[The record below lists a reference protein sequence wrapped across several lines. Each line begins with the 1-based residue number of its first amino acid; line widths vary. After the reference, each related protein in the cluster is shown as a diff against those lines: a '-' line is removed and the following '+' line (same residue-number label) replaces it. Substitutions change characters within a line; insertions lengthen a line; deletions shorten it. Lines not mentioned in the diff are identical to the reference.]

1 MAKSAIIKALA
12 NNEISIEVALNRL
25 LIIASDLNNDELSE
39 WAASELHG
47 YSKCSELP
55 SYRKKKSIQFTYS
68 GINGGFQVTNIP
80 FTFYDI
86 IKDHDE
92 NAFEVNVMD
101 SVSTLQ
107 DFLENSDTQSYCR
120 DFTYLN
126 GYVYEE
132 TGIQCTSIMQRLPLN
147 LLKNILSEIKTR
159 LLRIFIKLDKEYGCL
174 DDLDVDTT
182 AKSAEE
188 IAKINKIVNNY
199 ICIDNSVNIGD
210 KNKFESSKILSGEK

>member
-1 MAKSAIIKALA
+1 
-12 NNEISIEVALNRL
+12 
-25 LIIASDLNNDELSE
+25 
-39 WAASELHG
+39 
-47 YSKCSELP
+47 
-55 SYRKKKSIQFTYS
+55 
-68 GINGGFQVTNIP
+68 
-80 FTFYDI
+80 
-86 IKDHDE
+86 
-92 NAFEVNVMD
+92 MD

-107 DFLENSDTQSYCR
+107 DFLDNSDTQSYCR

>member
-55 SYRKKKSIQFTYS
+55 SYRKKKSMQFTYS

-107 DFLENSDTQSYCR
+107 DFLDNSDTQSYCR
-120 DFTYLN
+120 DFTYLLLLSALFPGSN
-126 GYVYEE
+126 QRTGHHDTESGYVYQAYHTES
-132 TGIQCTSIMQRLPLN
+132 TS
-147 LLKNILSEIKTR
+147 
-159 LLRIFIKLDKEYGCL
+159 G
-174 DDLDVDTT
+174 
-182 AKSAEE
+182 
-188 IAKINKIVNNY
+188 
-199 ICIDNSVNIGD
+199 
-210 KNKFESSKILSGEK
+210 